1 MYDYKKYAILFV
13 DDEEKALKYFKK
25 AFENEF
31 RVLTALSVKEAEKII
46 ENEDGKIGIVITD
59 QRMPGETGV
68 DLLGRIRRLKPN
80 IIRMLT
86 TAYSDLDSAIE
97 SVNSGAIFKY
107 IVKPWDLRDL
117 RGCLMRGMEFF
128 LIQEERDI
136 LLREKFSMLERLIV
150 MDRVRSLA
158 VLVAGLGHHIRNPMT
173 ALKTFLDL
181 IPKKLSDELSHARDL
196 KNPEFWDDF
205 WTLAA
210 RESEHILKI
219 IDNVGEAVVQPSDYF
234 SGPYGLNELISEGVS
249 WVKDKSSMT
258 GGSIFVDISG
268 DMPPFLADERMLKRF
283 FLNILRGMMTINP
296 LGMNITLKAVEKTRV
311 WGTEGIRIWITED
324 GPAWTDTQT
333 ESLFTPFS
341 ITVGNLQDP
350 GLDLLAAFFII
361 HHHSG
366 DIQVHRISPF
376 GPGFEILLPFNPEA
390 AQHPSM
396 DEDYLK
402 KIMMHSETW
411 DEMRGGL

>member
-13 DDEEKALKYFKK
+13 DDEEKALKYFQK
-25 AFENEF
+25 AFQDEF
-31 RVLTALSVKEAEKII
+31 RVLTAISVKEAEKII
-46 ENEDGKIGIVITD
+46 EHEDGKIGIVITD

-68 DLLGRIRRLKPN
+68 DLLGRVRRLKPN

-117 RGCLMRGMEFF
+117 RGCLLRGMEFF
-128 LIQEERDI
+128 LIQQERDT
-136 LLREKFSMLERLIV
+136 LLKEKFSMLERLIV

-158 VLVAGLGHHIRNPMT
+158 LLVAGLGHHIRNPMT

-181 IPKKLSDELSHARDL
+181 IPKKLRDELSDSRRL

-210 RESEHILKI
+210 RESEHVLKI
-219 IDNVGEAVVQPSDYF
+219 IDSVGEAVVHPSDYF
-234 SGPYGLNELISEGVS
+234 SGPYSLNDLISDGVA
-249 WVKDKSSMT
+249 WARDKT
-258 GGSIFVDISG
+258 RTQGGSIFIDVALDL
-268 DMPPFLADERMLKRF
+268 PRFLADEKMLKRF
-283 FLNILRGMMTINP
+283 FQNILKGMVTINP
-296 LGMNITLKAVEKTRV
+296 LGMNITLRAVEKTNV
-311 WGTEGIRIWITED
+311 WGTEGVRIWVTED
-324 GPAWTDTQT
+324 GPAWTDNQT
-333 ESLFTPFS
+333 EALFTPFS
-341 ITVGNLQDP
+341 VTVGSLQDP

-366 DIQVHRISPF
+366 DIQVHKISPF

-396 DEDYLK
+396 EDDYLK
-402 KIMMHSETW
+402 KIMTHSETW
-411 DEMRGGL
+411 DELRGSF